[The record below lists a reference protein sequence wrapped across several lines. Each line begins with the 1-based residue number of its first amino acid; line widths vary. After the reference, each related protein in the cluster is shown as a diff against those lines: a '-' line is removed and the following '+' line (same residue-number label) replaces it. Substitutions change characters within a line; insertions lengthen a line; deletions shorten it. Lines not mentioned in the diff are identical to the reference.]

1 MISTAEVLSKVVPL
15 DILKDMPRPFVLRLR
30 DIRQRQLEARN
41 KAEERQMTNISNN
54 TNNKSPVMP
63 NISREDMEEFME
75 EAL

>member
-1 MISTAEVLSKVVPL
+1 
-15 DILKDMPRPFVLRLR
+15 MPRPFVLRLR

-54 TNNKSPVMP
+54 TNNQSPVMP

>member
-1 MISTAEVLSKVVPL
+1 
-15 DILKDMPRPFVLRLR
+15 MPRPFVLRLR

-54 TNNKSPVMP
+54 QSPVMP